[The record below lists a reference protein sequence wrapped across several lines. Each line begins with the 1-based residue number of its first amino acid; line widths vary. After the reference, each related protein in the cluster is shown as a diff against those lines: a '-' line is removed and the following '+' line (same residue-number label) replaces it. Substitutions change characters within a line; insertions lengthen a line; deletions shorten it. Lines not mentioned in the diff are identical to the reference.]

1 MATKILIGKDTRLCI
16 KDSGSYVNMA
26 GARNIGYPSAA
37 PDELD
42 ITQYGVAGDFDSFQA
57 GMISAGEFT
66 VEMQYLASEYEK
78 YLNLMFNKTLNEFLI
93 AFKTETSYKEYTF
106 KAYISQMP
114 INCVVTE
121 IMTYEITLQLTG
133 EITKHTS
140 TTGTSLVPSILPELK
155 YGIIGKG
162 TKVELSTDGTTYKAV
177 KFAYE
182 CNGPDFALSY
192 EDVTSFETVG
202 MVKEQLPMTFSV
214 GNFAVTAIAADG
226 YNSSNEIG
234 YDELLSY
241 VSNQTLLYFRISYPG
256 NEQWLGRAYVMELT
270 RELNIKGK
278 QGISFNLRL
287 TEKPLLTGVT
297 PVDLLDPNVLAVIEL
312 ISNLPMP
319 ANITAANYT
328 TTHIADIKAAYQGY
342 KALTNNQKNQ
352 ISFILIYKLNQVM
365 ETLDVFYFADEG
377 THINWDA

>member
-16 KDSGSYVNMA
+16 KEGSSYVNMA
-26 GARNIGYPSAA
+26 GARNIGYPSAS

-66 VEMQYLASEYEK
+66 VEMQYLASEYDK

-93 AFKTETSYKEYTF
+93 AFKTETGYKEYTF

-133 EITKHTS
+133 EITKHT
-140 TTGTSLVPSILPELK
+140 GTSLVPSVLPTLQ

-162 TKVELSTDGTTYKAV
+162 TKVELSTDGTNYKSV

-226 YNSSNEIG
+226 YGTNEIG

-256 NEQWLGRAYVMELT
+256 NEQWVGRAYVMDLT
-270 RELNIKGK
+270 RDLNIKGK

-297 PVDLLDPNVLAVIEL
+297 QVDLLDQDVLYAIEL

-319 ANITAANYT
+319 DDITDINYT
-328 TTHIADIKAAYQGY
+328 TYIADTTTAYQDY

-365 ETLDVFYFADEG
+365 EVLDAFYFDDNSA
-377 THINWDA
+377 HIDWDA

>member
-16 KDSGSYVNMA
+16 KEGSSYVNMA
-26 GARNIGYPSAA
+26 GARNIGYPSAS

-57 GMISAGEFT
+57 GMIAAGEFT
-66 VEMQYLASEYEK
+66 VEMQYLGSEYNK
-78 YLNLMFNKTLNEFLI
+78 YLNLMFSKTLNEFLI
-93 AFKTETSYKEYTF
+93 AFKTDTGYKEYTF

-114 INCVVTE
+114 ITCVVTE
-121 IMTYEITLQLTG
+121 VMTYEITLQLTG
-133 EITKHTS
+133 EIEKN
-140 TTGTSLVPSILPELK
+140 TGVSLVPSVLPDLL

-162 TKVELSTDGTTYKAV
+162 TKVELSSDGTNYKVV

-192 EDVTSFETVG
+192 EDITSFETVG

-214 GNFAVTAIAADG
+214 GNFAVTAIASDG
-226 YNSSNEIG
+226 YGSNEIG

-256 NEQWLGRAYVMELT
+256 NEQWLGRAYVMDLT
-270 RELNIKGK
+270 RDLNIKGK
-278 QGISFNLRL
+278 QGISFNLRI
-287 TEKPLLTGVT
+287 TEKPVLAGVT
-297 PVDLLDPNVLAVIEL
+297 VVDLLNQNVLDVIEL

-319 ANITAANYT
+319 DDIDDTNYT
-328 TTHIADIKAAYQGY
+328 TYIADTTTAYQDY
-342 KALTNNQKNQ
+342 SALTNNQKNQ

-365 ETLDVFYFADEG
+365 EVIDAFYFDDNS
-377 THINWDA
+377 THIDWDA

>member
-16 KDSGSYVNMA
+16 KEGSSYVNMA

-66 VEMQYLASEYEK
+66 VEMQYLASEYDK

-93 AFKTETSYKEYTF
+93 AFKTETGYKEYTF
-106 KAYISQMP
+106 NAYISQMP

-133 EITKHTS
+133 EITKHT
-140 TTGTSLVPSILPELK
+140 GTSLVPSILPTLQ

-226 YNSSNEIG
+226 YGTNELG
-234 YDELLSY
+234 YDELLTY
-241 VSNQTLLYFRISYPG
+241 VTNQTLLYFRITYPST
-256 NEQWLGRAYVMELT
+256 EKWLGRAYLMDLT
-270 RELNIKGK
+270 RDLNIKGK
-278 QGISFNLRL
+278 QGISFNLRI
-287 TEKPLLTGVT
+287 TEKPVLAGVT
-297 PVDLLDPNVLAVIEL
+297 VVDLLDQDVLDVIEL
-312 ISNLPMP
+312 ISN
-319 ANITAANYT
+319 
-328 TTHIADIKAAYQGY
+328 
-342 KALTNNQKNQ
+342 
-352 ISFILIYKLNQVM
+352 F
-365 ETLDVFYFADEG
+365 F
-377 THINWDA
+377 

>member
-16 KDSGSYVNMA
+16 KDGGSYVNMA
-26 GARNIGYPSAA
+26 GARNIGYPSAT

-66 VEMQYLASEYEK
+66 VEMQYLASEYDK

-93 AFKTETSYKEYTF
+93 AFKTETGYKEYTF

-114 INCVVTE
+114 ITCVVTE

-133 EITKHTS
+133 EITKHT
-140 TTGTSLVPSILPELK
+140 GTSLVPSILPTLQ

-226 YNSSNEIG
+226 YGQNELG
-234 YDELLSY
+234 YDDLLTY
-241 VSNQTLLYFRISYPG
+241 VTNQTLLYFRITYP
-256 NEQWLGRAYVMELT
+256 NSEKWLGRAYLMDLT
-270 RELNIKGK
+270 RDLNIKGK
-278 QGISFNLRL
+278 QGISFNLRI
-287 TEKPLLTGVT
+287 TEKPVMAGVT
-297 PVDLLDPNVLAVIEL
+297 VVDLLDQNVLDVIEL
-312 ISNLPMP
+312 IINLPMP
-319 ANITAANYT
+319 DDINDTNYT
-328 TTHIADIKAAYQGY
+328 TYIDDTTTAYQDY

-365 ETLDVFYFADEG
+365 EKIDTLNLADDNPP
-377 THINWDA
+377 IDWDEDE

>member
-16 KDSGSYVNMA
+16 KDGGSYVNMA

-66 VEMQYLASEYEK
+66 VEMQYLASEYDK

-93 AFKTETSYKEYTF
+93 AFKTETGYKEYTF

-133 EITKHTS
+133 EITKHT
-140 TTGTSLVPSILPELK
+140 GTSLVPSILPTLQ

-214 GNFAVTAIAADG
+214 GNFAVTAIASEG
-226 YNSSNEIG
+226 YGSNELG
-234 YDELLSY
+234 YDDLLTY
-241 VSNQTLLYFRISYPG
+241 VTNQTLLYFRITYPSA
-256 NEQWLGRAYVMELT
+256 EKWLGRAYLMDLT
-270 RELNIKGK
+270 RDLNIKGK
-278 QGISFNLRL
+278 QGISFNLRI
-287 TEKPLLTGVT
+287 TEKPALAGVT
-297 PVDLLDPNVLAVIEL
+297 VVDLLDQNVLDVIEL

-319 ANITAANYT
+319 DDINDTNYT
-328 TTHIADIKAAYQGY
+328 TYIDDTTTAYQDY

-365 ETLDVFYFADEG
+365 EKIDTLNLADNNPP
-377 THINWDA
+377 IDWDEDE

>member
-16 KDSGSYVNMA
+16 KENGSYVNMA
-26 GARNIGYPSAA
+26 GARNIGYPSAT

-66 VEMQYLASEYEK
+66 VEMQYLASEYDK
-78 YLNLMFNKTLNEFLI
+78 YLTLMFNKTLNEFLI
-93 AFKTETSYKEYTF
+93 AFKTETGYKEYTF
-106 KAYISQMP
+106 NAYISQMP
-114 INCVVTE
+114 ITCVVTE

-133 EITKHTS
+133 EITKHT
-140 TTGTSLVPSILPELK
+140 GTSLVPTVLPTLQ

-162 TKVELSTDGTTYKAV
+162 TKVELSTDGTNYKSV

-202 MVKEQLPMTFSV
+202 MVKEQLPMTFSA

-226 YNSSNEIG
+226 YGTNELG
-234 YDELLSY
+234 YDELLTF
-241 VSNQTLLYFRISYPG
+241 VTNQTLLYFRITYPST
-256 NEQWLGRAYVMELT
+256 EKWLGRAYLMDLT
-270 RELNIKGK
+270 RDLNIKGK
-278 QGISFNLRL
+278 QGISFNLRI
-287 TEKPLLTGVT
+287 TEKPTLTGVT
-297 PVDLLDPNVLAVIEL
+297 IVDLLDQDVLDVIDL

-319 ANITAANYT
+319 DDITDVNYT
-328 TTHIADIKAAYQGY
+328 TYIADTTTAYQDY

-352 ISFILIYKLNQVM
+352 ISYILIYKLNQVM
-365 ETLDVFYFADEG
+365 EVLDAFYFDDNSA
-377 THINWDA
+377 HIDWDA

>member
-1 MATKILIGKDTRLCI
+1 MATKVLIGKDTRLCI
-16 KDSGSYVNMA
+16 KEGASYVNMA
-26 GARNIGYPSAA
+26 GARNIGYPSAT

-66 VEMQYLASEYEK
+66 VEMQYLASEYDK

-93 AFKTETSYKEYTF
+93 AFKTETGYKEYTF

-133 EITKHTS
+133 EITKHT
-140 TTGTSLVPSILPELK
+140 GTSLVPSVLPTLQ

-162 TKVELSTDGTTYKAV
+162 TKVELSVDGTNYKAV

-192 EDVTSFETVG
+192 EDITSFETVG

-226 YNSSNEIG
+226 YGTNELG
-234 YDELLSY
+234 YDELLTF
-241 VSNQTLLYFRISYPG
+241 VTNQTLLYFRITYPSG
-256 NEQWLGRAYVMELT
+256 EKWLGRAYLMDLT
-270 RELNIKGK
+270 RDLNIKGK
-278 QGISFNLRL
+278 QGISFNLRI
-287 TEKPLLTGVT
+287 TEKPSLTGVT
-297 PVDLLDPNVLAVIEL
+297 PVDLLDQNVLDVIEL

-319 ANITAANYT
+319 DDINDTNYT
-328 TTHIADIKAAYQGY
+328 TYIADTTTAYQSY
-342 KALTNNQKNQ
+342 SALTNNQKNQ

-365 ETLDVFYFADEG
+365 EVIDAFYFNDNS
-377 THINWDA
+377 THIDWDA

>member
-16 KDSGSYVNMA
+16 KEDSYVNMA

-42 ITQYGVAGDFDSFQA
+42 ITQYAVAGDFDSFQA

-66 VEMQYLASEYEK
+66 VEMQYLASEYNK

-93 AFKTETSYKEYTF
+93 AFKTETGYKEYTF

-133 EITKHTS
+133 EITKHDS
-140 TTGTSLVPSILPELK
+140 TGTGTSLIPSVLPTLE

-162 TKVELSTDGTTYKAV
+162 TKVELSSDGTNYKVV

-192 EDVTSFETVG
+192 EDITSFETVG
-202 MVKEQLPMTFSV
+202 MVKEQLPMTFSI
-214 GNFAVTAIAADG
+214 GNFSVTAIASEG
-226 YNSSNEIG
+226 YGSNEIG
-234 YDELLSY
+234 YDDLLSY

-256 NEQWLGRAYVMELT
+256 NEQWQGRAYLMDLT
-270 RELNIKGK
+270 RDLNIKGK
-278 QGISFNLRL
+278 QGISFNLRI
-287 TEKPLLTGVT
+287 TEKPSLDGVT

-328 TTHIADIKAAYQGY
+328 DHIDDTKAAYQGY

-365 ETLDVFYFADEG
+365 EKIDTLNLAG
-377 THINWDA
+377 NNPPINWDA

>member
-16 KDSGSYVNMA
+16 KVGASYVNMA

-66 VEMQYLASEYEK
+66 VEMQYLASEYDK
-78 YLNLMFNKTLNEFLI
+78 YLTLMFNKTLNEFLI
-93 AFKTETSYKEYTF
+93 AFKTQTGYKEYTF

-114 INCVVTE
+114 ITCVVTE
-121 IMTYEITLQLTG
+121 IITYEITLQLTG
-133 EITKHTS
+133 EITKHT
-140 TTGTSLVPSILPELK
+140 GTSLVPSVLPTLQ

-192 EDVTSFETVG
+192 EDITSFETVG

-226 YNSSNEIG
+226 YGTNELG
-234 YDELLSY
+234 YDELLTF
-241 VSNQTLLYFRISYPG
+241 VTNQTSLYFRITYPSG
-256 NEQWLGRAYVMELT
+256 EKWLGRAYLMDLT
-270 RELNIKGK
+270 RDLNIKGK
-278 QGISFNLRL
+278 QGISFNLRI
-287 TEKPLLTGVT
+287 TEKPVLTGVT
-297 PVDLLDPNVLAVIEL
+297 VVDLLDQNVLDVIEL
-312 ISNLPMP
+312 ISDLPMP
-319 ANITAANYT
+319 ADINGTNYT
-328 TTHIADIKAAYQGY
+328 NYIADTTAAYQDY
-342 KALTNNQKNQ
+342 KDLTNNQKNQ
-352 ISFILIYKLNQVM
+352 ISYILIYKLNQVM
-365 ETLDVFYFADEG
+365 EKIDTLNLADNNSP
-377 THINWDA
+377 INWDA

>member
-16 KDSGSYVNMA
+16 KEGSSYVNMA
-26 GARNIGYPSAA
+26 GARNIGYPSAS

-42 ITQYGVAGDFDSFQA
+42 VTQYGVAGDFDSFQA

-66 VEMQYLASEYEK
+66 VEMQYLGSEYNK
-78 YLNLMFNKTLNEFLI
+78 YLNLMFSKTLNEFLI
-93 AFKTETSYKEYTF
+93 AFKTDTGYKEYTF

-114 INCVVTE
+114 ITCVVTE
-121 IMTYEITLQLTG
+121 VMTYEITLQLTG
-133 EITKHTS
+133 EIEKN
-140 TTGTSLVPSILPELK
+140 TGVSLVPSVLPDLL

-162 TKVELSTDGTTYKAV
+162 TKVELSSDGTNYKVV

-192 EDVTSFETVG
+192 EDITSFETVG

-214 GNFAVTAIAADG
+214 GNFAVTAIASDG
-226 YNSSNEIG
+226 YGSNEIG

-256 NEQWLGRAYVMELT
+256 NEQWLGRAYVMDLT
-270 RELNIKGK
+270 RDLNIKGK
-278 QGISFNLRL
+278 QGISFNLRI
-287 TEKPLLTGVT
+287 TEKPVLAGVT
-297 PVDLLDPNVLAVIEL
+297 VVDLLDQDVLDVIEL

-319 ANITAANYT
+319 DDIDDTNYT
-328 TTHIADIKAAYQGY
+328 TYIADTTTAYQDY

-365 ETLDVFYFADEG
+365 EVIDAFYFDDNS
-377 THINWDA
+377 THIDWDA